1 MDTSVDGWAGCFAG
15 SLEVR
20 IPFFSMLPSMGKGQ
34 ERIGP
39 RGGTTTRKK
48 GQVKKTVWLNE
59 AEAEA
64 LRRTA
69 YEQHRSDAS
78 IIREVLRAH
87 FGLDD

>member
-1 MDTSVDGWAGCFAG
+1 M
-15 SLEVR
+15 EVR
-20 IPFFSMLPSMGKGQ
+20 IPFFSIVLDMGKGQ

-59 AEAEA
+59 DEAEA
-64 LRRTA
+64 LRRSA
-69 YEQHRSDAS
+69 YERRCSEAS

-87 FGLDD
+87 FGLE